1 MHIQELACCW
11 LDEGLAA
18 SLVAGSASQ
27 RAWTKEAKL
36 LHSAALPL
44 KCVLSILEG
53 SGFQQWAESTRLWDT
68 SICSALPIAQ
78 TSEPINIAPLIR
90 DQLMRLYKTRCT

>member
-53 SGFQQWAESTRLWDT
+53 SGFQQWAESTPLGHLNLLCLAYCTNLRADKYSTLNPRPTD
-68 SICSALPIAQ
+68 
-78 TSEPINIAPLIR
+78 APL
-90 DQLMRLYKTRCT
+90 